1 MGKTNPN
8 SQFRLDVKRPHLFT
22 LMFLSA
28 FASMGAVLMMPALP
42 EISDHFGIHT
52 STTQL
57 AVTFFLLGYAFGQL
71 IYGPLANRFGRK
83 HAIYVGIAIAT
94 LGSIFSI
101 LSSPLES
108 FHLLV

>member
-1 MGKTNPN
+1 MSTTKNAY
-8 SQFRLDVKRPHLFT
+8 RLDVKKPHLLT

-42 EISDHFGIHT
+42 EISAHFGTHT

-57 AVTFFLLGYAFGQL
+57 TVTCFLLGYAVGQL
-71 IYGPLANRFGRK
+71 IYGPLANRYGRK
-83 HAIYVGIAIAT
+83 KAIYIGIVIAT

-101 LSSPLES
+101 ISSPL
-108 FHLLV
+108 